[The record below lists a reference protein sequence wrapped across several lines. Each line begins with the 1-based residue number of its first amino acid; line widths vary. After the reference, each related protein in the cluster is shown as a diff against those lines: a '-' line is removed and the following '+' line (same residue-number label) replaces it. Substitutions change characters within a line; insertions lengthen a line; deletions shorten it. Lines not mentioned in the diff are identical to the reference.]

1 MSSITEQFSAATKS
15 QLEAQ
20 FKIFNTFAST
30 AVDSAEK
37 VIALNISTTKASVEK
52 SSAAAKKLLE
62 AKDPREFFS
71 LSTAE
76 PASFDNLL
84 AYGRE
89 LYSIASDVQSEL
101 IQSAQHTIKQVSDLA
116 TAPVT
121 AVKTAVKALPPAPV
135 AAPVAKPPV
144 AATPVPVVV
153 EPPVVITAAQAP
165 ANEAVAAPVV
175 AEEAKAAKVVAKPKA
190 APVDEAPAPVETKA
204 AAKPAFPAPPAKPV
218 AAAADSKP
226 ELKSVPSAKAKP
238 TGKQLDM
245 LSSNKAKK

>member
-30 AVDSAEK
+30 AVESAEK

-52 SSAAAKKLLE
+52 SSAAAKKLLG

-89 LYSIASDVQSEL
+89 LYSIASGVQNEL
-101 IQSAQHTIKQVSDLA
+101 IQSAQSTIKQVSDLA
-116 TAPVT
+116 AAPVT
-121 AVKTAVKALPPAPV
+121 ALKAGVKAVAPAAAPV
-135 AAPVAKPPV
+135 AAAPAV
-144 AATPVPVVV
+144 AAPKPAAAAPVVV
-153 EPPVVITAAQAP
+153 EPPVVVTTAA
-165 ANEAVAAPVV
+165 ANEPVATPEAKPAKAAVKPK
-175 AEEAKAAKVVAKPKA
+175 AEEA
-190 APVDEAPAPVETKA
+190 PVQEEPKA
-204 AAKPAFPAPPAKPV
+204 AAKPSFPAPPAKPV
-218 AAAADSKP
+218 AADSKP

-245 LSSNKAKK
+245 LGSKTKK